1 MKLLWTLL
9 RDGERTGG
17 ERVVTLTRDVLTKL
31 GERAGQREQYRMGG
45 ERGDIVT
52 DGIEQNYKGTHW
64 ETFFRGGAELK

>member
-1 MKLLWTLL
+1 M
-9 RDGERTGG
+9 
-17 ERVVTLTRDVLTKL
+17 VTLTRDVLTKL